1 MGGQYS
7 RLLLGLLPDCET
19 SRPTLKW
26 KQKKAK
32 ILNHLLIGLPKVF
45 LKSKESLQLT
55 SIESLPRN
63 PLALLMYPSS
73 SSAALQD
80 ISMTILPGQNVG
92 ICGRTGRY
100 FLPAP
105 VQLNHLNKNLTKP
118 RSGKST
124 LFSVLLRLLDL
135 SSGTIKI
142 DSLDL
147 STLHRTSIR
156 RHLTAIPQDPLHLI
170 GTVRLNIDPFSIA
183 TDSEIIA
190 ALERVGLWSILSS
203 RGGLT
208 AEIVPDS
215 LSKGQQQL
223 LALARALLH
232 KSKIVLLDEATSSV
246 DKETEETLRKV
257 MKEDF
262 SDCTII
268 SIAHRLETIM
278 DYDVVAVMNK
288 GRMVEFGRPAELMAD
303 EKSAFSLLWKG
314 AGDVSLE

>member
-1 MGGQYS
+1 MYS
-7 RLLLGLLPDCET
+7 
-19 SRPTLKW
+19 
-26 KQKKAK
+26 
-32 ILNHLLIGLPKVF
+32 
-45 LKSKESLQLT
+45 
-55 SIESLPRN
+55 
-63 PLALLMYPSS
+63 SS

-80 ISMTILPGQNVG
+80 ISLTILPGQNVG

-100 FLPAP
+100 FLPAF
-105 VQLNHLNKNLTKP
+105 VQLNHLSKSLTKP

-135 SSGTIKI
+135 SSGTIRI

-215 LSKGQQQL
+215 LSRGQQQL

-232 KSKIVLLDEATSSV
+232 KSKIVLLDEATISV

-288 GRMVEFGRPAELMAD
+288 GRMVEFGRPAELMAA

>member
-1 MGGQYS
+1 
-7 RLLLGLLPDCET
+7 
-19 SRPTLKW
+19 
-26 KQKKAK
+26 
-32 ILNHLLIGLPKVF
+32 
-45 LKSKESLQLT
+45 
-55 SIESLPRN
+55 
-63 PLALLMYPSS
+63 
-73 SSAALQD
+73 
-80 ISMTILPGQNVG
+80 
-92 ICGRTGRY
+92 
-100 FLPAP
+100 
-105 VQLNHLNKNLTKP
+105 
-118 RSGKST
+118 
-124 LFSVLLRLLDL
+124 
-135 SSGTIKI
+135 
-142 DSLDL
+142 
-147 STLHRTSIR
+147 
-156 RHLTAIPQDPLHLI
+156 
-170 GTVRLNIDPFSIA
+170 LNIDPFSVA

-215 LSKGQQQL
+215 LSRGQQQL
-223 LALARALLH
+223 LALARALLN

-288 GRMVEFGRPAELMAD
+288 GRIVEFGRPAELMAD